1 MMRRWRE
8 WLRWSWFGEAVKF
21 VSSELRFS
29 RSGAQGLLLNY
40 RDLWPQEYSERP
52 FTLAVW
58 LCSFVERH
66 KVSGSWMQSA
76 VSSLSN
82 RQYQAVQGAQFF
94 IKLQARYMHL
104 VEKGHGATYPTFIA
118 SPAEPPKPCEQFQ
131 IETRPDIER
140 AFRIKHPLQSLPQH
154 ARRRHRH
161 AVARDDQTG
170 VAV

>member
-1 MMRRWRE
+1 MMIRWRE

-76 VSSLSN
+76 ITSLNN
-82 RQYQAVQGAQFF
+82 RQYQAVQRCSYSRMAG
-94 IKLQARYMHL
+94 LLGQAAEREL
-104 VEKGHGATYPTFIA
+104 
-118 SPAEPPKPCEQFQ
+118 PAKQAFQ
-131 IETRPDIER
+131 LALSMLDSSKDRE
-140 AFRIKHPLQSLPQH
+140 
-154 ARRRHRH
+154 
-161 AVARDDQTG
+161 AVAKP
-170 VAV
+170 AA